1 MGRLRKWSGSLHES
15 RAVFGGRLYILLLK
29 GVISLAGFYVQLIVG
44 ETTGGC
50 RFFGGEI
57 ILVHW
62 RIFPGHRGFLC
73 KSETDE
79 GCAGATLIQSAR
91 GSHNY
96 LNRSCSFAEEVL
108 HLWQL
113 RRTAVWG
120 KRCWIFS

>member
-1 MGRLRKWSGSLHES
+1 MMLQVFWRGNYPSTLRGYFLGIED
-15 RAVFGGRLYILLLK
+15 
-29 GVISLAGFYVQLIVG
+29 
-44 ETTGGC
+44 
-50 RFFGGEI
+50 
-57 ILVHW
+57 
-62 RIFPGHRGFLC
+62 FLC

-79 GCAGATLIQSAR
+79 GCGGATLIQSAR

-96 LNRSCSFAEEVL
+96 LNRRCSFAEEVL